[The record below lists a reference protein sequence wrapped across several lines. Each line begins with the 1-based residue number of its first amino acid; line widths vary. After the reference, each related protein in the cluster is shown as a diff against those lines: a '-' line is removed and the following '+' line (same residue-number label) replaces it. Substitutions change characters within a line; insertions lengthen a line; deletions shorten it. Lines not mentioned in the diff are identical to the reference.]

1 MEREARRKIEEYVRP
16 LAVGLDGVTNYGDV
30 ERVVSAAEAVA
41 GDEAGLDHDLL
52 FLLAAFS
59 GQEKWVSRMGHRS
72 RTEIFLASLGISP
85 RTVQRLFRGLA
96 RFETEPAAR
105 EEEIVHDAV
114 RLDAMG
120 AYGVAHGLADAYR
133 ERLSILEM
141 AEAIE
146 AAAQI
151 PLRTEVG
158 RRLAGARR
166 EVMLAFARQLRA
178 EHAEFSCA
186 AQVSDFPPSTR
197 NT

>member
-1 MEREARRKIEEYVRP
+1 MQPEARRKVEEYVRP

-30 ERVVSAAEAVA
+30 ERVVSAAEAIA
-41 GDEAGLDHDLL
+41 GGEPGLDQDLL

-59 GQEKWVSRMGHRS
+59 GQEKWVSRMGHKS
-72 RTEIFLASLGISP
+72 RTEIFLVSLGVAP
-85 RTVQRLFRGLA
+85 RTVQRLFRGLT
-96 RFETEPAAR
+96 RFDTEPASR

-120 AYGVAHGLADAYR
+120 AYGIAHGLADAYR

-146 AAAQI
+146 AAAGVA
-151 PLRTEVG
+151 LRTEAG
-158 RRLAGARR
+158 RRLARERR

-178 EHAEFSCA
+178 EHAEFSRES
-186 AQVSDFPPSTR
+186 QVSDLPPSTR
-197 NT
+197 KT